1 MSELEL
7 SKKLLAG
14 IFAMNNQLGDIDD
27 SVFIQIIKAGIDSA
41 AAGDARIHAQ
51 LLEHA
56 IALYTEIW
64 LQQAFEDDEDV
75 DVAME
80 KEEARETFMEYY
92 TADA

>member
-1 MSELEL
+1 MSEMEL
-7 SKKLLAG
+7 SKNLLAG
-14 IFAMNNQLGDIDD
+14 IFAMNNQLAEIDD
-27 SVFIQIIKAGIDSA
+27 SVFIQIIKAGIDLA

-75 DVAME
+75 DVATE
-80 KEEARETFMEYY
+80 KEEARETFMKYY